1 MLIYIVALL
10 VNGGRNMLGFE
21 KIVTIS
27 EITEVDKVIDIE
39 KINKIGTI
47 TIQALNGNTSIKYND
62 ETIEIKRT
70 VMFKKEDLISN
81 MNIMCLDDG
90 IKLYI
95 LIKYKESLEGFF

>member
-1 MLIYIVALL
+1 
-10 VNGGRNMLGFE
+10 MLGFE